1 LIQWYYLDWLLERIN
16 SKKSLLMTV
25 GTYALLGGMSA
36 AAMIATSGQLKKET
50 VIWLGLII
58 LVTAAYGL
66 FLWLVNWLI
75 RHF

>member
-1 LIQWYYLDWLLERIN
+1 
-16 SKKSLLMTV
+16 MTV
-25 GTYALLGGMSA
+25 GTYALLGGISA

-58 LVTAAYGL
+58 LGTAAYGL

-75 RHF
+75 RHFVK